1 MIIKYVN
8 IQDNLILKYY
18 LTVTN
23 TSPYEEL

>member
-23 TSPYEEL
+23 TRPYEEL